1 MIYPSVYSICT
12 SLVLLFLPS
21 AVFSQTPTVQDC
33 LGAIA
38 VCDWTFSSS
47 TPYTGSG
54 NIPNE
59 VNSSISCL
67 GNGEQNS
74 VWYTFTTQTGGD
86 VNFTINPNNPG
97 NDYDWAV
104 FNLTNAIC
112 SDIFTNPA
120 LIVACSFSP
129 IPGPTGPNGGAN
141 PQDRPVI
148 PVQANETYVI
158 VITNFSPNNQG
169 GYQLDFNASTAQI
182 FDNIPPIIK
191 DVVQPIPCNA
201 SSINME
207 FNENVSSASVTTSS
221 LVLTGPDGAHTISSV
236 APASGSAYS
245 SAFVIN
251 FSPALTVN
259 GQYTLS
265 IGSGVSDLCG
275 NTASSAN
282 STPFVFNYAG
292 LVVDS
297 TFSTLADCLQ
307 NNGSAGIAITGGILP
322 LTYSWVPGGQ
332 TTPIAN
338 NLFAGNYT
346 VTVRD
351 QNNCQVIENVIV
363 SNPINFAI
371 TYDQIPDTCQKGNGT
386 VTVNANG
393 TSGPFTYLW
402 NLPSNTSQQLQDS
415 LTGNDSVAV
424 AVTDVDGCVLYDTV
438 VVENIRNDSLLA
450 AFTATP
456 NPVDILY
463 PQTKLLNTSENFA
476 TFRWDILGQTITD
489 NLNPVV
495 LLPDWGD
502 YPITLYVY
510 DVNGCSDTTKED
522 ILVRGDLYYYI
533 PNTFTPDENN
543 INDRWYPR
551 GVGFE
556 KNSYK
561 MTICDRWG
569 NIMYQSNENDYGWN
583 GNDRGGKQCPVGVY
597 VYKITMEGYEGAL
610 PIFHGSIL
618 LIR

>member
-1 MIYPSVYSICT
+1 MISSSAYSICI
-12 SLVLLFLPS
+12 SLVLLFAPL
-21 AVFSQTPTVQDC
+21 ATFSQTPTVQDC

-54 NIPNE
+54 SIPNE

-74 VWYTFTTQTGGD
+74 VWYTFTTQTGGN

-104 FNLTNAIC
+104 FNLSNAVC

-158 VITNFSPNNQG
+158 VITNFSPNNQD

-182 FDNIPPIIK
+182 FDNIPPIINN
-191 DVVQPIPCNA
+191 VIQPIPCNA
-201 SSINME
+201 SSIGME
-207 FNENVSSASVTTSS
+207 FNENVSSASVTASS
-221 LVLTGPDGAHTISSV
+221 FLLTGPDGTHTISGV
-236 APASGSAYS
+236 TPVSGSAYS
-245 SAFVIN
+245 SSFLIN

-275 NTASSAN
+275 NMASSAN

-322 LTYSWVPGGQ
+322 LTYSWAPSGQ
-332 TTPIAN
+332 STPVAN
-338 NLFAGNYT
+338 NLYAGNYT

-351 QNNCQVIENVIV
+351 QNNCQVIENVTV
-363 SNPINFAI
+363 FNPINFAI

-386 VTVNANG
+386 ITVNANG

-402 NLPSNTSQQLQDS
+402 NLPSDAQQQMQDS
-415 LTGNDSVAV
+415 LTGNDSVMV

-438 VVENIRNDSLLA
+438 LVENIRNDSLLA

-463 PQTKLLNTSENFA
+463 PYTKLLNTSENFA
-476 TFRWDILGQTITD
+476 TYRWDILGESIS
-489 NLNPVV
+489 NVLNPVV
-495 LLPDWGD
+495 ELPDWGD

-510 DVNGCSDTTKED
+510 DVNGCSDTAKED

-533 PNTFTPDENN
+533 PNAFTPDENN

-561 MTICDRWG
+561 MTICDSWG

-583 GNDRGGKQCPVGVY
+583 GNDRGGKICPPGVY

-610 PIFHGSIL
+610 PVFHGSIL